1 MEMDTHLCGTVFYP
15 NWLLLDKNFLN
26 ATAKVKNIEISRE
39 HLFMWLNLRNEA
51 QARVAFFEKPSD
63 LYCLSCHML
72 HTSRSESCISI
83 LLQVTSN
90 K

>member
-1 MEMDTHLCGTVFYP
+1 MDTHLCGTVFSP
-15 NWLLLDKNFLN
+15 KWLILDKNCLN
-26 ATAKVKNIEISRE
+26 ATAKAKNIGISGE
-39 HLFMWLNLRNEA
+39 HLFIWLYLRNVA
-51 QARVAFFEKPSD
+51 QARVAFFFEKPSD
-63 LYCLSCHML
+63 LHCLSCHML